1 MPANKRDLPIK
12 TRRSCDHPSSNFP
25 YWFSA
30 TASNITPAYHE
41 WRCSCATPRPV
52 TTTYI
57 LMKMICL
64 RAAFIINENLGEGI
78 STLFSV
84 YSRHPIPVTLPYH
97 KHHTSP
103 LITTLTQY
111 ALSSTHYIR
120 HYSLEG
126 YVAEAGQACPLL

>member
-1 MPANKRDLPIK
+1 MPADRRDMPIP
-12 TRRSCDHPSSNFP
+12 TRRYRDHPYYSP
-25 YWFSA
+25 YWSA
-30 TASNITPAYHE
+30 ATVSNITPVYNE
-41 WRCSCATPRPV
+41 WRCGCATPRPV

-64 RAAFIINENLGEGI
+64 SAALIINENLGDDS

-84 YSRHPIPVTLPYH
+84 YSRQPTPVT
-97 KHHTSP
+97 SP
-103 LITTLTQY
+103 HNYSYSLLTTLTQH
-111 ALSSTHYIR
+111 ALPSTHYIR